1 MGLLKLKLKNF
12 RNLEFPQLG
21 FSPHFNFIF
30 GANGSGKS
38 SLLEAIGYLSFGRS
52 FRTQKHEAVV
62 RHGAPGLTV
71 FGLVSDLASSSPPDS
86 DGESFQPQHRLGISR
101 DLQNRETTL
110 KLDGERVRALSS
122 LARLFPLL
130 AIDPGAFEIV
140 SGGPGRRR
148 QFVDWATFHVE
159 HQFGREWQ
167 RLQRVTSQRNQ
178 LLRSGRIDDSVMR
191 VWNEQYLALSE
202 QVTQYRRQCLGP
214 LKVLIEKALMLAEV
228 PWRQDFS
235 LDFFQGWDT
244 RQELASV
251 LHKHADQEKRVGH
264 TLFGPHRADLRF
276 KVDGR
281 PAQDVLSRGQ
291 QKTLVILLKVAQVE
305 LLHSLGQRQCT
316 FLIDDINAE
325 LDRENRQRLL
335 QRLEELGTQVFITG
349 IDAGELRDSQA
360 LVSTESTLFHVEHG
374 RVAEV

>member
-1 MGLLKLKLKNF
+1 MALVSLKLEDF
-12 RNLEFPQLG
+12 RNLEFSQLS

-62 RHGAPGLTV
+62 RHGAEALTV
-71 FGLVSDLASSSPPDS
+71 FGLVSGPSSV
-86 DGESFQPQHRLGISR
+86 ESFQPQHRLGISR
-101 DLQNRETTL
+101 DLHNKETTL
-110 KLDGERVRALSS
+110 KVDGERVRALSS
-122 LARLFPLL
+122 LARLFPVL

-140 SGGPGRRR
+140 AGGPGRRR

-159 HQFGREWQ
+159 HEFGREWQ

-178 LLRSGRIDDSVMR
+178 LLRSGRIDDSLMR
-191 VWNEQYLALSE
+191 VWNEQYLALSDR
-202 QVTQYRRQCLGP
+202 VTQYRRQCLGP
-214 LKVLIEKALMLAEV
+214 LKALIEKALMLADV
-228 PWRQDFS
+228 PWRQSFS
-235 LDFFQGWDT
+235 LDFFQGWDP
-244 RQELASV
+244 RQDLASV
-251 LHKHADQEKRVGH
+251 LRKHAAQEIRVGH
-264 TLFGPHRADLRF
+264 SLFGPHRADLRL

-291 QKTLVILLKVAQVE
+291 QKTLVILLKLAQVE
-305 LLHSLGQRQCT
+305 LLHSLGERHCS

-325 LDRENRQRLL
+325 LDRDNRRRLL
-335 QRLEELGTQVFITG
+335 NRLEELGTQVFITG
-349 IDAGELRDSQA
+349 IDAGELRDLQA
-360 LVSTESTLFHVEHG
+360 LVSTESPMFHVEHG